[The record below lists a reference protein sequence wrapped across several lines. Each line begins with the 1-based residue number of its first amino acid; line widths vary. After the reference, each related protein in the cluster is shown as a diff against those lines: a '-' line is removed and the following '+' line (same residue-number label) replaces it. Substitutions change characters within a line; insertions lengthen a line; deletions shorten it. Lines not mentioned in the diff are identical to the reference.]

1 MLTTMASLFS
11 TVLLVTGGVE
21 FLTDR
26 AMRRALTQ
34 IRGEDPEVAVSDVE
48 AATLGTGE
56 LTALTS
62 PSLFSAHS
70 AVVVRSIESLDP
82 TTADELLSYAASP
95 APDVALVL
103 THGGGQKGKGV
114 LDKLRKLAAV
124 QEVTSSA
131 PKPWEISRWV
141 ASEVRQLGGSISEEA
156 AGYLVD
162 AVGHDLRSLAAAADQ
177 LVDAATGS
185 DGKRAP
191 ISLELVRQYFGG
203 RAEVKGFDIADA
215 AIDGQTALALEQ
227 LRWALNNNV
236 APVLITSAF
245 ASGLRSLA
253 RYGVASSKG
262 LREAELAREVGAP
275 PFRLKRL
282 RAQLRGWDSTGIS
295 VAIGAVARADLD
307 VKGASDPEYALE
319 RMVLT
324 VTGARTA

>member
-1 MLTTMASLFS
+1 MASLFS

-26 AMRRALTQ
+26 AMRRALAQ
-34 IRGEDPEVAVSDVE
+34 LHDEDPEVSVSDVE
-48 AATLGTGE
+48 GSTIGQGE
-56 LTALTS
+56 LAALTS
-62 PSLFSAHS
+62 PSLFSSHS
-70 AVVVRSIESLDP
+70 AVVVRGIESLDA
-82 TTADELLSYAASP
+82 TAADELLAYAAAP
-95 APDVALVL
+95 APDVAVVL

-124 QEVTSSA
+124 KEVTTTA
-131 PKPWEISRWV
+131 PKPWEVSRWV
-141 ASEVRQLGGSISEEA
+141 AAEVRHLGASISEEA

-177 LVDAATGS
+177 LVDAATGA

-215 AIDGQTALALEQ
+215 AIDGETARALEQ

-245 ASGLRSLA
+245 ATGLRSLA

-282 RAQLRGWDSTGIS
+282 RAQLRGWDTAGLTA
-295 VAIGAVARADLD
+295 AIGAVARADLD
-307 VKGASDPEYALE
+307 VKGASDPHYALE

-324 VTGARTA
+324 VAASRVQ

>member
-1 MLTTMASLFS
+1 MASLFS
-11 TVLLVTGGVE
+11 TLVLVTGGVE

-34 IRGEDPEVAVSDVE
+34 IQEEDPETSVSEVDGSALVP
-48 AATLGTGE
+48 GE
-56 LTALTS
+56 LAGLTS
-62 PSLFSAHS
+62 PSLFSSHS
-70 AVVVRSIESLDP
+70 AVVVRGIESLDA
-82 TTADELLSYAASP
+82 TVADELLAYAA
-95 APDVALVL
+95 APSAEVAVVL

-124 QEVTSSA
+124 QEVTTTA
-131 PKPWEISRWV
+131 PKPWEVTRWV
-141 ASEVRQLGGSISEEA
+141 STEVRQLDASITEEA
-156 AGYLVD
+156 SGYLVA

-177 LVDAATGS
+177 LVDAATRA
-185 DGKRAP
+185 DGRRDK
-191 ISLELVRQYFGG
+191 ISLDLVRQYFGG

-215 AIDGQTALALEQ
+215 AIDGDAALALEQ
-227 LRWALNNNV
+227 LRWAINNNV

-282 RAQLRGWDSTGIS
+282 RSQLKGWDSTGIS
-295 VAIGAVARADLD
+295 TAIGAVARADLD
-307 VKGASDPEYALE
+307 VKGAADPEYALE
-319 RMVLT
+319 RMVLG
-324 VTGARTA
+324 VVAARVR

>member
-1 MLTTMASLFS
+1 MASLFS
-11 TVLLVTGGVE
+11 TLVLVTGGVE

-34 IRGEDPEVAVSDVE
+34 IQDEDAETSVSEVDGSALVP
-48 AATLGTGE
+48 GE
-56 LTALTS
+56 LTGLTS
-62 PSLFSAHS
+62 PSLFSSHS
-70 AVVVRSIESLDP
+70 AVVVRGIESLDA
-82 TTADELLSYAASP
+82 TVADELLAYAAAASP
-95 APDVALVL
+95 EVAVVL

-124 QEVTSSA
+124 QEVTTAA
-131 PKPWEISRWV
+131 PKPWEVTRWV
-141 ASEVRQLGGSISEEA
+141 STEVRQLGASITEEA
-156 AGYLVD
+156 AGYLVA
-162 AVGHDLRSLAAAADQ
+162 AVGHDLRSLAGAADQ
-177 LVDAATGS
+177 LVDAATRA
-185 DGKRAP
+185 DGRRDK
-191 ISLELVRQYFGG
+191 ISLDLVRQYFGG

-215 AIDGQTALALEQ
+215 AIDGDAALALEQ
-227 LRWALNNNV
+227 LRWAINNNV

-282 RAQLRGWDSTGIS
+282 RAQLKGWDSTGIS
-295 VAIGAVARADLD
+295 TAIGAVARADLD

-319 RMVLT
+319 RMVLG
-324 VTGARTA
+324 VVAARVR